1 MLPNTNFRGTGIRIG
16 TIVNLG
22 FEPNATPSVE
32 ALGLGLNVNI
42 EMPSSKKNVNGIMI
56 KRERFLTA

>member
-1 MLPNTNFRGTGIRIG
+1 
-16 TIVNLG
+16 VNLG